1 MKKTSFLLKLIFL
14 LFLMM
19 EVNFFGQNK
28 DNYTKGYENGFKEGY
43 CYDIKEIGM
52 CKYPIIPFVPSPK
65 INENKENYKQGY
77 NRGFQYGL
85 DLKRLN
91 EDDEKNNND
100 LKQKILSF
108 NQYIPQNAVDAKI
121 TVGLIKQNIY
131 NARKDWIQ
139 RRLNILNNIVLQL
152 FNEQSIPKDFS
163 WVDLKNKNWE
173 KINHY
178 IISISSFDY
187 ADDYQYSKIVD
198 HFDELEDM
206 LYLEYNGLFKQTKN
220 NLVENKI
227 IDAEIFVYRKC
238 SLSAMLSNLKLYKNG
253 KLFVKI
259 PNCKGLKFNV
269 REQGQLILDFSIVMG
284 FYKDRLILNITPS
297 SKKYYIRYECDES
310 SCGYTIV
317 PPEIGSKEYNE
328 L

>member
-1 MKKTSFLLKLIFL
+1 MSKVIDNEHIITEYDDIIVN
-14 LFLMM
+14 LF
-19 EVNFFGQNK
+19 K
-28 DNYTKGYENGFKEGY
+28 PY
-43 CYDIKEIGM
+43 
-52 CKYPIIPFVPSPK
+52 
-65 INENKENYKQGY
+65 
-77 NRGFQYGL
+77 
-85 DLKRLN
+85 
-91 EDDEKNNND
+91 
-100 LKQKILSF
+100 
-108 NQYIPQNAVDAKI
+108 
-121 TVGLIKQNIY
+121 
-131 NARKDWIQ
+131 
-139 RRLNILNNIVLQL
+139 
-152 FNEQSIPKDFS
+152 
-163 WVDLKNKNWE
+163 
-173 KINHY
+173 
-178 IISISSFDY
+178 ISSDY
-187 ADDYQYSKIVD
+187 SLDSY
-198 HFDELEDM
+198 FDELEDM

-317 PPEIGSKEYNE
+317 PPEIGSKEYNK

>member
-1 MKKTSFLLKLIFL
+1 MKTLIKNAQI
-14 LFLMM
+14 
-19 EVNFFGQNK
+19 VNEGK
-28 DNYTKGYENGFKEGY
+28 IFKADVLIE
-43 CYDIKEIGM
+43 
-52 CKYPIIPFVPSPK
+52 
-65 INENKENYKQGY
+65 
-77 NRGFQYGL
+77 
-85 DLKRLN
+85 
-91 EDDEKNNND
+91 ND
-100 LKQKILSF
+100 LI
-108 NQYIPQNAVDAKI
+108 AKI
-121 TVGLIKQNIY
+121 SENISEE
-131 NARKDWIQ
+131 NAD
-139 RRLNILNNIVLQL
+139 
-152 FNEQSIPKDFS
+152 
-163 WVDLKNKNWE
+163 
-173 KINHY
+173 
-178 IISISSFDY
+178 
-187 ADDYQYSKIVD
+187 
-198 HFDELEDM
+198 
-206 LYLEYNGLFKQTKN
+206 
-220 NLVENKI
+220 KI